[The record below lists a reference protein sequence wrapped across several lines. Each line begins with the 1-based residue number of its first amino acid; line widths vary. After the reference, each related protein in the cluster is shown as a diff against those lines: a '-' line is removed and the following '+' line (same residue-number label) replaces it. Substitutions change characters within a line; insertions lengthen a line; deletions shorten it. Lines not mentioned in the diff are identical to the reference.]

1 VVILLA
7 GCLPDG
13 PDAGDAPIL
22 DVSVGESML
31 GSVSA
36 GSWCRSSFGIDA
48 CVAAD
53 GPVTTFDVE
62 CGVEVGFAPREPGGW
77 LLQDANV
84 PVEELDGRWS
94 VGKAAGDIVIDMD
107 GASTE
112 ASWSFILE
120 RSDC

>member
-1 VVILLA
+1 MFHVL
-7 GCLPDG
+7 
-13 PDAGDAPIL
+13 
-22 DVSVGESML
+22 
-31 GSVSA
+31 
-36 GSWCRSSFGIDA
+36 R
-48 CVAAD
+48 AAD
-53 GPVTTFDVE
+53 GPVMAFDF
-62 CGVEVGFAPREPGGW
+62 EVGFAPREPGGW

-120 RSDC
+120 RPDC